1 MGFVVH
7 LCAYIGVP
15 VFGYDAPSLF
25 DTAIFDE
32 AGFGMACV
40 RNRWLQVVVAVGLAF
55 FCVRLF
61 AAAEKAAGLPKEQV
75 IDLEAA
81 GTAYPFAVYSNIDLR
96 HPDAGIQ
103 RAVVFVHGVQ
113 RDADRYFGVGLGL
126 LQAARL
132 DASSTVLLVP
142 HFLTASD
149 ASPDPNIPLWGGGNW
164 MQCQPSRGK
173 EAVNSCG
180 VLDDIARYLS
190 AGKRFPVLKEIV
202 FIGHSAGGQLMQRY
216 AVLNNS
222 EESLRKA
229 GIRVRYVVSSPSSYL
244 YLDAN
249 RPEGEDFKPAN
260 GVLCPGYNNF
270 RYGLANMVP
279 YGQGLDG
286 EQLFKRYAARQ
297 VLYLVGAED
306 NDPAY
311 ESLDKSC
318 GAATQGAD
326 RLDRHRNFMRYEQF
340 LARKW
345 QTPVTREAMV
355 VPKAGHGAAD
365 IFESRDVAQ
374 KIFLAASN

>member
-1 MGFVVH
+1 MT
-7 LCAYIGVP
+7 CI
-15 VFGYDAPSLF
+15 
-25 DTAIFDE
+25 
-32 AGFGMACV
+32 
-40 RNRWLQVVVAVGLAF
+40 RNRWLQVVVAMGLAF
-55 FCVRLF
+55 LCVRLF
-61 AAAEKAAGLPKEQV
+61 AAADKAGGEPPREQV
-75 IDLEAA
+75 IDLETA

-96 HPDAGIQ
+96 RPDPGIQ

-149 ASPDPNIPLWGGGNW
+149 PSPDGRIPLWRGGNW
-164 MQCQPSRGK
+164 MQCQESRGK
-173 EAVNSCG
+173 EAINSCG

-190 AGKRFPVLKEIV
+190 ADKRFPVLKEIV

-222 EESLRKA
+222 EEALRKA

-249 RPEGEDFKPAN
+249 RPEGDDFKPVN
-260 GVLCPGYNNF
+260 SILCPGYNNF
-270 RYGLANMVP
+270 RYGLGNMVP

-286 EQLFKRYAARQ
+286 EQLFRRYAARE
-297 VLYLVGAED
+297 VLYLVGAQD

-318 GAATQGAD
+318 GAAMQGTD
-326 RLDRHRNFMRYEQF
+326 RLNRHRNYMRYEQF

-345 QTPVTREAMV
+345 STPVTRTVMV
-355 VPKAGHGAAD
+355 VPDAGHEAAE
-365 IFESRDVAQ
+365 IFESRDVAA
-374 KIFLAASN
+374 KVFPAAGH

>member
-1 MGFVVH
+1 
-7 LCAYIGVP
+7 LCAFIGAP
-15 VFGYDAPSLF
+15 VFGHEMAGLF
-25 DTAIFDE
+25 DASVFDE
-32 AGFGMACV
+32 AEFSMMCI
-40 RNRWLQVVVAVGLAF
+40 RNRWLQVLVAMGLAF

-61 AAAEKAAGLPKEQV
+61 AAADKVDMPKEQV
-75 IDLEAA
+75 IDLEATGA
-81 GTAYPFAVYSNIDLR
+81 VYPFAVYSNIDLR

-149 ASPDPNIPLWGGGNW
+149 ASPDPNIPLWRGGNW

-173 EAVNSCG
+173 EAINSCG
-180 VLDDIARYLS
+180 VLDEIARYLV
-190 AGKRFPVLKEIV
+190 AGKRFPVLKEIF

-229 GIRVRYVVSSPSSYL
+229 GIRVRYVISSPSSYL
-244 YLDAN
+244 YLDPN
-249 RPEGEDFKPAN
+249 RPEGESFKPMN
-260 GVLCPGYNNF
+260 SILCPGYNNF

-279 YGQGLDG
+279 YGLGMDG
-286 EQLFKRYAARQ
+286 EQLFKRYAARE

-306 NDPAY
+306 NDPTY

-318 GAATQGAD
+318 GAATQGTD
-326 RLDRHRNFMRYEQF
+326 RLDRHRNYVRYEQF

-345 QTPVTREAMV
+345 QTPVTRATMV
-355 VPKAGHGAAD
+355 VPKAGHEAAE
-365 IFESRDVAQ
+365 IFESRDVAA
-374 KIFLAASN
+374 KIFQGAAN

>member
-1 MGFVVH
+1 
-7 LCAYIGVP
+7 
-15 VFGYDAPSLF
+15 
-25 DTAIFDE
+25 
-32 AGFGMACV
+32 MAM
-40 RNRWLQVVVAVGLAF
+40 GLALL
-55 FCVRLF
+55 CVRLF
-61 AAAEKAAGLPKEQV
+61 AATDKALGDLPKEQV

-81 GTAYPFAVYSNIDLR
+81 GAAYPFAVYSNIDLR
-96 HPDAGIQ
+96 RPDAGIQ

-132 DASSTVLLVP
+132 DATSTVLLVP

-149 ASPDPNIPLWGGGNW
+149 ASPDANIPLWRGGNW
-164 MQCQPSRGK
+164 MQCQSSRGK
-173 EAVNSCG
+173 EAINSCG

-229 GIRVRYVVSSPSSYL
+229 GMRVRYVVSSPSSYL

-249 RPEGEDFKPAN
+249 RPEGESFRPVN
-260 GVLCPGYNNF
+260 SILCPGYNNF

-279 YGQGLDG
+279 YGMGLDG
-286 EQLFKRYAARQ
+286 EQLFKRYAARE
-297 VLYLVGAED
+297 VVYLVGAED
-306 NDPAY
+306 NDPTY

-318 GAATQGAD
+318 GAATQGTD
-326 RLDRHRNFMRYEQF
+326 RLDRHRNYMRYEQF
-340 LARKW
+340 LAQKW
-345 QTPVTREAMV
+345 QTPVTRAAMV
-355 VPKAGHGAAD
+355 VPKAGHEAAE
-365 IFESRDVAQ
+365 IFESRDVAA
-374 KIFLAASN
+374 KIFQAASN

>member
-1 MGFVVH
+1 MT
-7 LCAYIGVP
+7 CI
-15 VFGYDAPSLF
+15 
-25 DTAIFDE
+25 
-32 AGFGMACV
+32 
-40 RNRWLQVVVAVGLAF
+40 RNRWLQVVVAMGLAF
-55 FCVRLF
+55 LCVRLF
-61 AAAEKAAGLPKEQV
+61 AAADKTAGEPPKEQV
-75 IDLEAA
+75 IDLETA
-81 GTAYPFAVYSNIDLR
+81 GAAYPFAVYSNIDLR
-96 HPDAGIQ
+96 RPDPGIR

-149 ASPDPNIPLWGGGNW
+149 PSPDGRIPLWRGGNW
-164 MQCQPSRGK
+164 MQCQESRGK
-173 EAVNSCG
+173 EAINSCG

-190 AGKRFPVLKEIV
+190 ADKRFPVLKEIV

-222 EESLRKA
+222 EEALRKA
-229 GIRVRYVVSSPSSYL
+229 GVRVRYVVSSPSSYL

-249 RPEGEDFKPAN
+249 RPEGDDFKPVN
-260 GVLCPGYNNF
+260 SILCPGYNNF
-270 RYGLANMVP
+270 RYGLGNMVP

-286 EQLFKRYAARQ
+286 EQLFKRYAARE
-297 VLYLVGAED
+297 VLYLVGAQD

-318 GAATQGAD
+318 GAAMQGTD
-326 RLDRHRNFMRYEQF
+326 RLNRHRNYLRYEQF

-345 QTPVTREAMV
+345 GTPVARAVMV
-355 VPKAGHGAAD
+355 VPDAGHEAAD
-365 IFESRDVAQ
+365 IFESREVAA
-374 KIFLAASN
+374 KIFPAAGQ

>member
-1 MGFVVH
+1 MT
-7 LCAYIGVP
+7 CI
-15 VFGYDAPSLF
+15 
-25 DTAIFDE
+25 
-32 AGFGMACV
+32 
-40 RNRWLQVVVAVGLAF
+40 RNRWLQVVVAMGLAF
-55 FCVRLF
+55 LCVRLF
-61 AAAEKAAGLPKEQV
+61 AAADKAGGEPPGEQV
-75 IDLEAA
+75 IDLETTGA
-81 GTAYPFAVYSNIDLR
+81 AYPFAVYSNIDLR
-96 HPDAGIQ
+96 RPAPGIE

-149 ASPDPNIPLWGGGNW
+149 PSPDGRIPLWRGGNW
-164 MQCQPSRGK
+164 MQCQESRGK
-173 EAVNSCG
+173 EAINSCG

-190 AGKRFPVLKEIV
+190 ADKRFPMLKELV

-222 EESLRKA
+222 EEALRKA

-249 RPEGEDFKPAN
+249 RPEGDDFKPVN
-260 GVLCPGYNNF
+260 SILCPGYNNF

-286 EQLFKRYAARQ
+286 EQLFKRYAARE
-297 VLYLVGAED
+297 VLYLVGAQD

-318 GAATQGAD
+318 GAAMQGTD
-326 RLDRHRNFMRYEQF
+326 RLNRHRNYMRYEQF

-345 QTPVTREAMV
+345 STPVARAVVV
-355 VPKAGHGAAD
+355 VPDAGHEAAE
-365 IFESRDVAQ
+365 IFESREVAA
-374 KIFLAASN
+374 KIFPAVGH

>member
-1 MGFVVH
+1 M
-7 LCAYIGVP
+7 
-15 VFGYDAPSLF
+15 
-25 DTAIFDE
+25 
-32 AGFGMACV
+32 
-40 RNRWLQVVVAVGLAF
+40 GLAF
-55 FCVRLF
+55 LCVRLF
-61 AAAEKAAGLPKEQV
+61 AAADKTAGELPKEQV
-75 IDLEAA
+75 IDLESA
-81 GTAYPFAVYSNIDLR
+81 GAAYPFAVYSNIDLR
-96 HPDAGIQ
+96 RPDPGIR

-149 ASPDPNIPLWGGGNW
+149 PSPDGRIPLWRGGNW
-164 MQCQPSRGK
+164 MQCQESRGK
-173 EAVNSCG
+173 EAINSCG

-190 AGKRFPVLKEIV
+190 ADKRFPVLKEIV

-222 EESLRKA
+222 EEALREA

-249 RPEGEDFKPAN
+249 RPEGEDFKPVN
-260 GVLCPGYNNF
+260 SILCPGYNNF
-270 RYGLANMVP
+270 RYGLGNMVP

-286 EQLFKRYAARQ
+286 EQLFKRYAARE
-297 VLYLVGAED
+297 VLYLVGAQD

-318 GAATQGAD
+318 GAAMQGTD
-326 RLDRHRNFMRYEQF
+326 RLNRHRNYLRYEQF

-345 QTPVTREAMV
+345 STPVARAVMV
-355 VPKAGHGAAD
+355 VPDAGHEAAD
-365 IFESRDVAQ
+365 IFESREVAA
-374 KIFLAASN
+374 KIFPAAGH

>member
-1 MGFVVH
+1 MTR
-7 LCAYIGVP
+7 A
-15 VFGYDAPSLF
+15 
-25 DTAIFDE
+25 
-32 AGFGMACV
+32 
-40 RNRWLQVVVAVGLAF
+40 RNRWLQLVVAMGLAF
-55 FCVRLF
+55 FGARLF
-61 AAAEKAAGLPKEQV
+61 AAADKAAGEPPREQV

-96 HPDAGIQ
+96 QPDAGIK
-103 RAVVFVHGVQ
+103 RAVIFVHGVQ

-126 LQAARL
+126 LEAARL
-132 DASSTVLLVP
+132 DASSTLLLVP

-149 ASPDPNIPLWGGGNW
+149 TSPDGNIPLWRGGNW

-173 EAVNSCG
+173 EAINSCG

-222 EESLRKA
+222 EEGLRKS

-244 YLDAN
+244 YLDDS
-249 RPEGEDFKPAN
+249 RPEGGSFKPVN
-260 GVLCPGYNNF
+260 SILCPGYNNF
-270 RYGLANMVP
+270 RYGLGNMVP

-286 EQLFKRYAARQ
+286 EQLFKRYAARE
-297 VLYLVGAED
+297 VLYLVGAQD

-318 GAATQGAD
+318 GAAMQGTD
-326 RLDRHRNFMRYEQF
+326 RLNRHRNYMRYEQF
-340 LARKW
+340 LAQKW
-345 QTPVTREAMV
+345 QTPVTRAVMV
-355 VPKAGHGAAD
+355 VPDAGHEAAE
-365 IFESRDVAQ
+365 IFESRDVAA
-374 KIFLAASN
+374 KIFHAAGN

>member
-1 MGFVVH
+1 MT
-7 LCAYIGVP
+7 CI
-15 VFGYDAPSLF
+15 
-25 DTAIFDE
+25 
-32 AGFGMACV
+32 
-40 RNRWLQVVVAVGLAF
+40 RNRWLQVVVAMGLAF
-55 FCVRLF
+55 LCVRLF
-61 AAAEKAAGLPKEQV
+61 AAADKGGGEPPREQV
-75 IDLEAA
+75 IDLETA
-81 GTAYPFAVYSNIDLR
+81 GAAYPFAVYSNIDLR
-96 HPDAGIQ
+96 RPDPGIQ
-103 RAVVFVHGVQ
+103 RAVVYVHGVQ

-149 ASPDPNIPLWGGGNW
+149 PSPDGRIPLWRGGNW
-164 MQCQPSRGK
+164 MQCQESRGK
-173 EAVNSCG
+173 EAINSCG

-190 AGKRFPVLKEIV
+190 ADKRFPVLKEIV

-222 EESLRKA
+222 EEALRKA

-249 RPEGEDFKPAN
+249 RPEGDDFKPVN
-260 GVLCPGYNNF
+260 SILCPGYNNF
-270 RYGLANMVP
+270 RYGLGNMVP

-286 EQLFKRYAARQ
+286 EQLFKRYAARE
-297 VLYLVGAED
+297 VLYLVGAQD

-318 GAATQGAD
+318 GAAMQGTD
-326 RLDRHRNFMRYEQF
+326 RLNRHRNYMRYEQF

-345 QTPVTREAMV
+345 STPVTRTVMV
-355 VPKAGHGAAD
+355 VPDAGHEAAE
-365 IFESRDVAQ
+365 IFESRDVAA
-374 KIFLAASN
+374 KVFPATGN